1 MEGRS
6 RFHANMF
13 NLAIVDDVYDESSI
27 HREKRAKELMPAR
40 SIRDAME
47 IMGDT
52 YVVKLIIFI
61 FIIIIIII
69 LLLLLLSTSYL
80 PM

>member
-1 MEGRS
+1 MTIIKLVKIFEHLNNEYHDQYAIYTPMEERS

-27 HREKRAKELMPAR
+27 RREKRAKELMPAR
-40 SIRDAME
+40 TIRESLE

-52 YVVKLIIFI
+52 
-61 FIIIIIII
+61 
-69 LLLLLLSTSYL
+69 
-80 PM
+80 